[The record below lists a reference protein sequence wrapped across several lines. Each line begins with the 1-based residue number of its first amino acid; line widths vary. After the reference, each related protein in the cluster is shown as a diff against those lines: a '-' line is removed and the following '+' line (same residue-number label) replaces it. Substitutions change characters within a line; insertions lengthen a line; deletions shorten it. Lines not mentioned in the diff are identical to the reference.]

1 MKKISIFLS
10 VIFISISLYLF
21 VPKIILYLFIPKEDY
36 YIPKPKAKIKID
48 LLSSDQN
55 SFSDDI
61 VLFKHSK
68 PSLSTVNK
76 DTYKI
81 DYPIFDA
88 TINFKIKNF
97 EDLNTEIYN
106 FENSIVVHEKQGAF
120 INANI
125 IKDTSENVYG
135 VLCYL
140 EGDNIATSSQFFVTD
155 STNYFMSGG
164 LTFSFSIT
172 PEIKIQNEI
181 MKQEVFN
188 FINSFKWTAV
198 SE

>member
-1 MKKISIFLS
+1 MKKIAIFLS
-10 VIFISISLYLF
+10 VIFISISLYF
-21 VPKIILYLFIPKEDY
+21 FIQKEDY
-36 YIPKPKAKIKID
+36 YIPKPLAKLKID

-55 SFSDDI
+55 SFSDDM

-68 PSLSTVNK
+68 PSSVIVNK

-81 DYPIFDA
+81 DYLTFDA

-135 VLCYL
+135 ILCYL

-164 LTFSFSIT
+164 LTFSSSIT

-188 FINSFKWTAV
+188 FINSFKWTSV

>member
-1 MKKISIFLS
+1 MKKIAIFLS
-10 VIFISISLYLF
+10 VIFISIN
-21 VPKIILYLFIPKEDY
+21 LYLFIPKVDY
-36 YIPKPKAKIKID
+36 YIPKPIAKLKID
-48 LLSSDQN
+48 LLSSEQN
-55 SFSDDI
+55 PFSDHI

-68 PSLSTVNK
+68 PSSVIVEKN
-76 DTYKI
+76 TYKI
-81 DYPIFDA
+81 DYPTFDA
-88 TINFKIKNF
+88 TINFNLKKF
-97 EDLNTEIYN
+97 KDLNTEIYN

-164 LTFSFSIT
+164 LTFSSSIN

-188 FINSFKWTAV
+188 VINSFKWTAV